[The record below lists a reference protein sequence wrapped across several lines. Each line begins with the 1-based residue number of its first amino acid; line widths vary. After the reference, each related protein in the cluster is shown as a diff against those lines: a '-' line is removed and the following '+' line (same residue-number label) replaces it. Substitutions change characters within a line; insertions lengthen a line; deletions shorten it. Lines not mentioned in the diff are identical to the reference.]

1 MINKK
6 QSRREFLQTI
16 STISTAPLLTP
27 LVNFGHA
34 SEPSKL
40 NREQMPV
47 PTRPFGK
54 TGVRVPILGFGG
66 SLDIN
71 KLVLRQAAKF
81 GVTYWDTA
89 ASYGGGRSE
98 KRMGEYIAK
107 YAGERKNIF
116 LVTKSHAWMVKQ
128 MTRDLNRSLEKM
140 NTDYVD
146 LYFRHSVRN
155 PNELDDDLRMWAE
168 NAKAE
173 GKIRLFGFSTHSN
186 MEECMLKA
194 SKLGWID
201 GIMMTYN
208 YRLMHTDHMKR
219 AVESCAEA
227 GIGLTAMKTQGGG
240 SIKADT
246 ERERRM
252 AGRFLEKGFTD
263 AQAKLIAVWENPH
276 IASICSEMPNMKILM
291 TNVAAAMNRTKLATQ
306 DLILLR
312 QYARETFSDYCAGCQ
327 DTCEEAIKGH
337 VPISDIMRYLMYSRS
352 YGDLE
357 RGSFLF
363 KQLPLEVRT
372 RITRT
377 DFKPAEQKCP
387 QRMPIGRLM
396 KEAVSE
402 FS

>member
-1 MINKK
+1 MVKRK
-6 QSRREFLQTI
+6 QSRREFLHTI
-16 STISTAPLLTP
+16 SAISTASLLTP
-27 LVNFGHA
+27 LVTFAHA

-40 NREQMPV
+40 NREQLLV
-47 PTRPFGK
+47 PTRRFGN

-71 KLVLRQAAKF
+71 KLVLRQAAKW

-89 ASYGGGRSE
+89 ASYGGGKSE

-107 YAGERKNIF
+107 YAEDRKNFF
-116 LVTKSHAWMVKQ
+116 LVTKSHGWTVKE

-140 NTDYVD
+140 NTDYID

-155 PNELDDDLRMWAE
+155 PSELDDDLKIWAE
-168 NAKAE
+168 NVKAE
-173 GKIRLFGFSTHSN
+173 GKIRFFGFSTHSN

-227 GIGLTAMKTQGGG
+227 GIGLTAMKTQAGG
-240 SIKADT
+240 SVKAHTET
-246 ERERRM
+246 ERKM

-263 AQAKLIAVWENPH
+263 AQAKLIAVWENPN
-276 IASICSEMPNMKILM
+276 IASICSEMPNIKILM
-291 TNVAAAMNRTKLATQ
+291 ANVAAAMNKTKLATQ
-306 DLILLR
+306 DLMLLR
-312 QYARETFSDYCAGCQ
+312 QYARETLSDYCAGCP
-327 DTCEEAIKGH
+327 DICETTIKEH
-337 VPISDIMRYLMYSRS
+337 IPISDIMRYLMYSRS
-352 YGDLE
+352 YGDLD
-357 RGSFLF
+357 RGSSLF
-363 KQLPLEVRT
+363 KQLPLDMRT
-372 RITRT
+372 RIIRT
-377 DFKPAEQKCP
+377 DFNLAEQKCP

-396 KEAVSE
+396 KEAISE